1 MNLFKF
7 LFSKEDEAT
16 NDKLGAY
23 PEKVHVAA
31 MPERRYLKTS
41 RVMTIVAVGML
52 CGVIILALI
61 LYMLA
66 PQLHAVPGLYYINKQ
81 FYRLSPVQRSVV
93 VRPVNALIL
102 EMYIREYIMLRYTIL
117 ADVDEMN
124 RRWSKRSDLFW
135 YSSEDAFKG
144 FQPEQ
149 AAMSTRM
156 MEGMTREV
164 RVRFVS
170 YVWDGLWLA
179 EFDTIDKMPE
189 EEKPR
194 IRRWRAQIRA
204 GFMARGYPN
213 ADERMKNPLNFMV
226 FQFDI
231 SSRGINEPKVN
242 ANFVD

>member
-1 MNLFKF
+1 MNIFQF
-7 LFSKEDEAT
+7 LFSKDDENT

-41 RVMTIVAVGML
+41 RVMTIVSSGLL
-52 CGVIILALI
+52 CGAIVLALI
-61 LYMLA
+61 VYMLA
-66 PQLHAVPGLYYINKQ
+66 PQLRARPGLYYINKQ
-81 FYRLSPVQRSVV
+81 FYKLMNVQRSVV
-93 VRPVNALIL
+93 SRHANALIL

-117 ADVDEMN
+117 ADIDEMK
-124 RRWSKRSDLFW
+124 RRWDKGSDLFW
-135 YSSEDAFKG
+135 YSSEETFKG

-149 AAMSTRM
+149 ATMSNQM

-164 RVRFVS
+164 RLRFVS

-194 IRRWRAQIRA
+194 VRRWRAQIRA
-204 GFMARGYPN
+204 GYRSRPYPN
-213 ADERMKNPLNFMV
+213 PDMRMKNPLDFMV

-231 SSRGINEPKVN
+231 SSRGINEPKPN
-242 ANFVD
+242 AKFLD

>member
-7 LFSKEDEAT
+7 LFSKEDEET

-41 RVMTIVAVGML
+41 RVMTLTSVGLL
-52 CGVIILALI
+52 CGTIVLALT

-66 PQLHAVPGLYYINKQ
+66 PQLRAVPGLYYINKQ
-81 FYRLSPVQRSVV
+81 FYKLTPVQRSVV

-117 ADVDEMN
+117 ADVAEMI
-124 RRWSKRSDLFW
+124 RRWSKGSDLFW
-135 YSSEDAFKG
+135 YSSEETYKG

-149 AAMSTRM
+149 ASMSARM
-156 MEGMTREV
+156 MEGLTREV
-164 RVRFVS
+164 RIRFVT

-189 EEKPR
+189 EERPR

-204 GFMARGYPN
+204 GFRVRGYPN
-213 ADERMKNPLNFMV
+213 PDERMKNPLNFMV

-231 SSRGINEPKVN
+231 SSRGINEPKTN
-242 ANFVD
+242 AKFVD